1 MQLNV
6 WLGRL
11 TPLIL
16 QLVQQEKPD
25 ILTVQEV
32 FRGGLDVKFPDNMFT
47 IFEQLDDLFA
57 FSDFSPAHSTQIAHS
72 NVKMGIATFSNYPI
86 TARRD
91 FFTSGQYVGDLT
103 RESYVE
109 NSRTLQV
116 IELDVNGTALHILNH
131 HGYWTRDAMGDSVSV
146 EKMQIVA
153 DTVKELGDVPVILAG
168 DFNVVPNSPAMRV
181 FDGLLTDLA
190 ATHNVKTTLSPLR
203 NLHDIPCDHI
213 MINRHI
219 IERDFRVENDVVSDH
234 LAVILEFEINQ
245 RTERSN

>member
-1 MQLNV
+1 MKIMQLNV

-16 QLVQQEKPD
+16 QLIQQEKPD

-32 FRGGLDVKFPDNMFT
+32 FRGGQGVKFPDNMFT
-47 IFEQLDDLFA
+47 IFEQLSDLFA

-72 NVKMGIATFSNYPI
+72 SVEMGIATFSNYPI

-103 RESYVE
+103 QESHVE
-109 NSRTLQV
+109 NSRTLQ
-116 IELDVNGTALHILNH
+116 IIKLDINGTALHILNH
-131 HGYWTRDAMGDSVSV
+131 HGYWTRDPMGDDVSV

-153 DTVKELGDVPVILAG
+153 GTVKELGNVPIILAG
-168 DFNVVPNSPAMRV
+168 DFNIVPSSPAMRV
-181 FDGLLTDLA
+181 FDGLLTDLT

-213 MINRHI
+213 MINRYI
-219 IERDFRVENDVVSDH
+219 IEQNFRVGNDVVSDH
-234 LAVILEFEINQ
+234 LPVILEF
-245 RTERSN
+245 SL